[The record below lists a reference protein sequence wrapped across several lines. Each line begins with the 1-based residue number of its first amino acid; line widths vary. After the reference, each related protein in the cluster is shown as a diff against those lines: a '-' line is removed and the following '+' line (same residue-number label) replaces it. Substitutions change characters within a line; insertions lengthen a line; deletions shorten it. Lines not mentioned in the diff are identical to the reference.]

1 MVTRRARGT
10 RAGKSRGGV
19 LSVAMPLSAA
29 AVVTPCATYL
39 VTRLVLLCIA
49 LRQTLRGRPSPYEGD
64 IMTTSPGWPPVIV
77 STLPFWFCLPAFLFL
92 AVMAVV
98 QPKVLGAAFR
108 PAFVAAYLGS
118 GAMWSF
124 LFASS
129 FSSTDAWPRD
139 SVVPGLILLLAG
151 LIVAIIAIAR
161 ALRSAWQRSRSQP
174 FENSRTGLTHARKSI
189 R

>member
-1 MVTRRARGT
+1 
-10 RAGKSRGGV
+10 
-19 LSVAMPLSAA
+19 MPFSAA
-29 AVVTPCATYL
+29 AVVTPCVTYL
-39 VTRLVLLCIA
+39 ITRLVLLCIA

-64 IMTTSPGWPPVIV
+64 IMSTSPGWPPVVV

-98 QPKVLGAAFR
+98 QPKVLGAAFQ
-108 PAFVAAYLGS
+108 PVFVAAYLGS

-124 LFASS
+124 LFAFS
-129 FSSTDAWPRD
+129 FSSTEAWPRD

-151 LIVAIIAIAR
+151 LIVAFVAIAR
-161 ALRSAWQRSRSQP
+161 VLRSAWQRSRSQP
-174 FENSRTGLTHARKSI
+174 FENSRTGLAHARKPI